1 MVRKRKSKTRA
12 PDQIMH
18 LTRVLYP
25 QIDSFVPNSDCE
37 SDVVVQLNE
46 TFRFDKNELNGSFDC
61 LDELLIV
68 LVVIVYHL

>member
-1 MVRKRKSKTRA
+1 
-12 PDQIMH
+12 MH